1 MFQKAIRLLG
11 GALLVATLSAACG
24 VSSTAEPSASAA
36 IVSSAEQ
43 TMVMT
48 DTSAMTAADVLAEN
62 SADQADVADES
73 GESVTATPI
82 TLQGD
87 SITVDGAGAIVAN
100 STVTITAAGAYR
112 IGGTLDNGRIV
123 VDTEDG
129 GVVRLILDGVNVHN
143 ATGAAIHIADAG
155 QAVIVLADQSENTLS
170 DGASYVFAD
179 PEEDEPNAALFS
191 KADLTIEGSG
201 SLFVDANY
209 NDGITSKDG
218 LTLAGGVIRVDAIDD
233 GIRGK
238 DYLVVKDGAI
248 TVNAQGDGLK
258 SDNDEDATRGYIA
271 VEAGVIQVAAGG
283 DAIQAE
289 TDIVITGGELVL
301 SAGGGHAQLAEDA
314 SAKGIKAAVSVVIE
328 DGSFAID
335 TADDAIHSN
344 GAVVI
349 HGGNFTIASGDDGIH
364 ADTSVSVNG
373 GEIQITQSHEGIE
386 GAVIT
391 LNAGTIRL
399 VAGDDGVN
407 VAGGNDSS
415 AMGRGPGQDTF
426 TNSGSRFL
434 YINGGYLVVDAAG
447 DGIDVNGVIEMT
459 GGVVIVNGPTERM
472 NGPLDYDAG
481 FTLSGGVLVA
491 AGSAGMAQAP
501 GTTSTQPAV
510 LLVFDSTQ
518 PAGTAVHVQGDDG
531 KALFTFIPA
540 KEFQSI
546 AFSSPDLEIGTTYHI
561 YLGGAATGTG
571 EDGLYRDSS
580 YTPGTEY
587 TSFTVADVI
596 TQIGASGMNRRR

>member
-11 GALLVATLSAACG
+11 GLLMVAALQAACSDG
-24 VSSTAEPSASAA
+24 STVEPAASEAAASAA
-36 IVSSAEQ
+36 AN
-43 TMVMT
+43 
-48 DTSAMTAADVLAEN
+48 VLAE
-62 SADQADVADES
+62 SSTE
-73 GESVTATPI
+73 TPI

-87 SITVDGAGAIVAN
+87 TITVDGAGAIAAS
-100 STVTITAAGAYR
+100 STVTITAAGDYR

-123 VDTEDG
+123 VDTKDG

-155 QAVIVLADQSENTLS
+155 QVVIVLADQSENILS
-170 DGASYVFAD
+170 DGASYVFAN
-179 PEEDEPNAALFS
+179 PGEDEPNAALFS
-191 KADLTIEGSG
+191 KVDLTIEGSG

-209 NDGITSKDG
+209 NDGIAGKDG
-218 LTLAGGVIRVDAIDD
+218 LTLAGGVISVDAVDD

-258 SDNDEDATRGYIA
+258 SDNDEDADKGYIT

-289 TDIVITGGELVL
+289 TDIVITGGELIL
-301 SAGGGHAQLAEDA
+301 SAGGGHAQLTGDA

-328 DGSFAID
+328 GGSFAID

-344 GAVVI
+344 GAVTI

-364 ADTSVSVNG
+364 ADAGVTVNG
-373 GEIQITQSHEGIE
+373 GEIQITQSYEGIE

-391 LNAGTIRL
+391 VNSGTIRL
-399 VAGDDGVN
+399 VASDDGVN
-407 VAGGNDSS
+407 VAGGNDS
-415 AMGRGPGQDTF
+415 AAQDTP
-426 TNSGSRFL
+426 TNAGSRFL
-434 YINGGYLVVDAAG
+434 YINGGYLLVDAAG
-447 DGIDVNGVIEMT
+447 DGIDVNGAIEMT
-459 GGVVIVNGPTERM
+459 GGVVIVNGPTERR

-481 FTLSGGVLVA
+481 FTLSGGLLVA
-491 AGSAGMAQAP
+491 SGSAEMAQASDA
-501 GTTSTQPAV
+501 TSTQPAV
-510 LLVFDSTQ
+510 LLIFDSTQ
-518 PAGTAVHVQGDDG
+518 PAGVAVHVQGDDG
-531 KALFTFIPA
+531 KALFTFIPT

-546 AFSSPDLEIGTTYHI
+546 AFSSPDLEMGATYHV
-561 YLGGAATGTG
+561 YLGGTATGTG

-587 TSFTVADVI
+587 TSFTVNDVI
-596 TQIGASGMNRRR
+596 TQIGAGGMNRRR